1 VTGRGSEDAE
11 LELEFEIATRRLSME
26 IPAALHDGVLH
37 GYRGLRDLTALLHRA
52 EAEQGGGDSGA

>member
-11 LELEFEIATRRLSME
+11 LELEVATRRLSME

-37 GYRGLRDLTALLHRA
+37 GYRGLRELTALLHRA
-52 EAEQGGGDSGA
+52 EAEQEGGDSGA